1 MKSFLVTLAF
11 TILIFSGVG
20 AQSNDA
26 YYLTLKEMFVA
37 SGVEETYRTA
47 IIQMVDM
54 YKTQMPGAPVGYWDE
69 LQQEFLRTSVDD
81 LVAMLVPVYQKH
93 MTIED
98 LRGLVEFY
106 ETPLGKKFITSTPAI
121 MEESM
126 QVGQAWGMKLGQELS
141 KRLEERGY

>member
-1 MKSFLVTLAF
+1 MKAAVLSIVFVFVALASSF
-11 TILIFSGVG
+11 
-20 AQSNDA
+20 AQSTDP
-26 YYLTLKEMFVA
+26 YYKALKEMFIA

-54 YKTQMPGAPVGYWDE
+54 YKTQMPEAPAGYWDD
-69 LQQEFLRTSVDD
+69 LQQEFLRTSIDD
-81 LVAMLVPVYQKH
+81 LVLMLVPVYQKH

-106 ETPLGKKFITSTPAI
+106 QTPLGKKFITSTPAI

-141 KRLEERGY
+141 KRLEERDN

>member
-1 MKSFLVTLAF
+1 
-11 TILIFSGVG
+11 
-20 AQSNDA
+20 
-26 YYLTLKEMFVA
+26 
-37 SGVEETYRTA
+37 
-47 IIQMVDM
+47 
-54 YKTQMPGAPVGYWDE
+54 

>member
-1 MKSFLVTLAF
+1 MKTVVLFIAMLF
-11 TILIFSGVG
+11 TILPSSFG
-20 AQSNDA
+20 QSTDPYFKA
-26 YYLTLKEMFVA
+26 LKEMFVA

-54 YKTQMPGAPVGYWDE
+54 YKTQMPGAPAGYWDE

-98 LRGLVEFY
+98 LRGMIEFY
-106 ETPLGKKFITSTPAI
+106 QTPLGKKFITSTPAI

-126 QVGQAWGMKLGQELS
+126 QVGQAWGMKLGQEMT
-141 KRLEERGY
+141 ERIKEHDN

>member
-1 MKSFLVTLAF
+1 MKTAVLSMALMLVSLVSSF
-11 TILIFSGVG
+11 G
-20 AQSNDA
+20 QSTDP
-26 YYLTLKEMFVA
+26 YYKALKEMFIA

-54 YKTQMPGAPVGYWDE
+54 YKTQMPDAPAGYWDE
-69 LQQEFLRTSVDD
+69 LQQEFLRTSIDD
-81 LVAMLVPVYQKH
+81 LVLMLVPVYQKH

-141 KRLEERGY
+141 KRLEERDN